1 MKKSIIAAV
10 ILVACLLLAPFG
22 FGRLAEKRVN
32 SVLDAVVEQVPYLVI
47 AERTWEAGWFR
58 SRQTV
63 KLELVPALRTMMG
76 QAAAQAVPGQ
86 SMPALP
92 TGFAVHNEVVHGPVL
107 GKAGFGLARVDTT
120 IDLPEE
126 VVAEIR
132 KLFGPKPA
140 LELYSTLGFVG
151 GGKTVL
157 TSEGRTIRPE
167 GKDAE
172 IVYDTFKLVV
182 GLGRNADTYEV
193 EGGLPQ
199 LELKG
204 ADGATVRLAGLT
216 FDGEGERV
224 KGQLYDGDMAIKLR
238 ELSASGAAGTETSV
252 ADIHYIVDS
261 DTDGDFVTLSAKMGS
276 GAVKS
281 ADVEAI
287 GLEISEIHYDFAFR
301 RLHADTVEKIISS
314 MRDIYTA
321 MPAQA
326 NPMATALELQARFFA
341 PLKEHGIELLKHDP
355 EFAFERVGL
364 VTPQGE
370 GVLRGTVKLVGVTAD
385 DLTAAGLPSIAGKIE
400 AEITLE
406 VAQALVE
413 KIPNGGMVVGMG
425 IDAGYLVRE
434 GDKLV
439 SHIELKGGELKING
453 KVQELPA
460 IPGMGGV
467 APSPPAPGPVEPAL
481 QGTGA

>member
-22 FGRLAEKRVN
+22 FGKLAEKRVN
-32 SVLDAVVEQVPYLVI
+32 SALDAVVEQAPYLVI
-47 AERTWEAGWFR
+47 AERNWQAGWFR

-63 KLELVPALRTMMG
+63 KLELAPALRTMMG

-86 SMPALP
+86 SKPALP
-92 TGFAVHNEVVHGPVL
+92 TGFTVHNEVVHGPVL
-107 GKAGFGLARVDTT
+107 GKAGFGLARIDTT

-126 VVAEIR
+126 VVAGIH
-132 KLFGPKPA
+132 KVFGPEPA
-140 LELYSTLGFVG
+140 LEMYSTLGFVS

-157 TSEGRTIRPE
+157 TSEGRTIKSE
-167 GKDAE
+167 DE
-172 IVYDTFKLVV
+172 EVTYETFKLVV

-193 EGGLPQ
+193 EGELPRA
-199 LELKG
+199 ELKG

-216 FDGEGERV
+216 FEGEGERV
-224 KGQLYDGDMAIKLR
+224 KGQLYDGDMAMKMR
-238 ELSASGAAGTETSV
+238 ELSSTAAAGTEFSI

-261 DTDGDFVTLSAKMGS
+261 ETEDDFLTLSAKLGS

-281 ADVEAI
+281 AEVEAA
-287 GLEISEIHYDFAFR
+287 GLEISEIHYDMAFR

-314 MRDIYTA
+314 MRDVYTA

-326 NPMATALELQARFFA
+326 DPAAAALELQARVFA
-341 PLKEHGIELLKHDP
+341 PLKEHGVELLKHDP

-370 GVLRGTVKLVGVTAD
+370 GMLKGVVKLVGVTAE
-385 DLTAAGLPSIAGKIE
+385 DLTAAGLASIAGKIE
-400 AEITLE
+400 ADITFE

-413 KIPNGGMVVGMG
+413 KVPNGGMVVGLA
-425 IDAGYLVRE
+425 IDSGYLVRE
-434 GDKLV
+434 GDELV
-439 SHIELKGGELKING
+439 SHIEFKAGELKING
-453 KVQELPA
+453 KVQGLPV
-460 IPGMGGV
+460 IPGLGGA
-467 APSPPAPGPVEPAL
+467 APLPVPAPAPDPGQ
-481 QGTGA
+481 QGTGV